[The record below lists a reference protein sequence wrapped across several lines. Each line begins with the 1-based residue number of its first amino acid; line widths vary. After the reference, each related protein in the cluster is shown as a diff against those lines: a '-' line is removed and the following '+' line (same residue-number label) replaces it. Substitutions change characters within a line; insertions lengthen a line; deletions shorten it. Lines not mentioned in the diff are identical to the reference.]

1 MMSFEAIT
9 ANHYVTSERYY
20 KLPKTLFESPIYE
33 DMRLD
38 SKVSYAFLRDRL
50 ELSLK
55 NNWVDD
61 KGRLYLIYSNTEL
74 MKILNC
80 SKSTLLRIKKQLA
93 EYGLMKEVQQSNS
106 KNGTLANKIYLGS
119 LVTDDYFNAPVPDD
133 PNPKPTPV
141 SNLDQGGVKKTLGG
155 CQNETGLVSNSATS
169 ETYYSET
176 DNSEDISSRKAEQN
190 SDEFS
195 QPAEADHP
203 SSQKQSVK
211 YVPPK
216 YYSLL
221 NVIADRY
228 NAKFTQYDLFTGE
241 FQNYSLTYR
250 QKMLIGQYLAEGYV
264 TSQEL
269 IDLIENHIPVD
280 CESPLAYFL
289 KSLENLKRERLYEQK
304 EIAHRNAENYYAM
317 RQQEVV
323 ANDNL

>member
-20 KLPKTLFESPIYE
+20 KLPKTLFESPVYE

-119 LVTDDYFNAPVPDD
+119 LVADDYFNASVPDD

-141 SNLDQGGVKKTLGG
+141 SNLDQGGVKKNTRG
-155 CQNETGLVSNSATS
+155 VS
-169 ETYYSET
+169 
-176 DNSEDISSRKAEQN
+176 K
-190 SDEFS
+190 
-195 QPAEADHP
+195 
-203 SSQKQSVK
+203 
-211 YVPPK
+211 
-216 YYSLL
+216 
-221 NVIADRY
+221 
-228 NAKFTQYDLFTGE
+228 
-241 FQNYSLTYR
+241 
-250 QKMLIGQYLAEGYV
+250 
-264 TSQEL
+264 
-269 IDLIENHIPVD
+269 
-280 CESPLAYFL
+280 
-289 KSLENLKRERLYEQK
+289 
-304 EIAHRNAENYYAM
+304 
-317 RQQEVV
+317 
-323 ANDNL
+323 

>member
-1 MMSFEAIT
+1 MSFEAIT

-20 KLPKTLFESPIYE
+20 KLPKTLFESPVYE

-119 LVTDDYFNAPVPDD
+119 LVADDYFNAPVPDD

-169 ETYYSET
+169 ETYYNET
-176 DNSEDISSRKAEQN
+176 NNSEYISSRKSEKN

-195 QPAEADHP
+195 QSAETNQ
-203 SSQKQSVK
+203 SLSQNQSVK

-241 FQNYSLTYR
+241 FQNYSLTHP

-264 TSQEL
+264 TSQEM
-269 IDLIENHIPVD
+269 IDLIENHVPAA
-280 CESPLAYFL
+280 CESPLAYL
-289 KSLENLKRERLYEQK
+289 LRSLENLKRERLYEQK
-304 EIAHRNAENYYAM
+304 EIAHRNAKAYHEVRLQGGNY
-317 RQQEVV
+317 V
-323 ANDNL
+323 

>member
-20 KLPKTLFESPIYE
+20 KLPKTLFESPVYE

-119 LVTDDYFNAPVPDD
+119 LVADDYFNAPVPDD

-141 SNLDQGGVKKTLGG
+141 SNLDQGGVKFRPGG
-155 CQNETGLVSNSATS
+155 VKIIRGWCQIQPLMRLNITRLIIVIILV
-169 ETYYSET
+169 
-176 DNSEDISSRKAEQN
+176 
-190 SDEFS
+190 
-195 QPAEADHP
+195 
-203 SSQKQSVK
+203 
-211 YVPPK
+211 
-216 YYSLL
+216 L
-221 NVIADRY
+221 
-228 NAKFTQYDLFTGE
+228 
-241 FQNYSLTYR
+241 
-250 QKMLIGQYLAEGYV
+250 
-264 TSQEL
+264 
-269 IDLIENHIPVD
+269 
-280 CESPLAYFL
+280 
-289 KSLENLKRERLYEQK
+289 ERLRKILMNFHSQLKLISHYHKINQLHSLNQSIILSCK
-304 EIAHRNAENYYAM
+304 
-317 RQQEVV
+317 
-323 ANDNL
+323 